1 VRKGKPR
8 CGVRATARD
17 ERPCGLR
24 QSSPQTRSLPGGFYR
39 VLLAA
44 RTSVAI
50 ELGGKQA
57 PPALSTREPN
67 LGDGW

>member
-1 VRKGKPR
+1 MRKGKPR

-17 ERPCGLR
+17 ER
-24 QSSPQTRSLPGGFYR
+24 PGGFYR

-57 PPALSTREPN
+57 PPVLSTREPN